1 MEISSFL
8 LLIPFLLIR
17 FGLLAFISK
26 DAVQR
31 AAHFAP
37 MYGNELVTYLFYQI
51 SNLSIFVYLIFLKIK
66 TDNMVCF
73 GFGIVLYLLG
83 IFLCAVSIIHFSF
96 PSDEGLNINGIYHF
110 SRNPMYIAYFICFI
124 GMAVL
129 CSSWVLF
136 GIVLIFQ
143 ISAHWIILA
152 EERECIEKFG
162 DSYLKYMKEV
172 RRYI

>member
-1 MEISSFL
+1 MEINSIL

-17 FGLLAFISK
+17 FALLAFINK

-37 MYGNELVTYLFYQI
+37 MYGKELAAYLIYQI
-51 SNLSIFVYLIFLKIK
+51 SNIRIFVCLLFLKIK
-66 TDNMVCF
+66 MGNMLWF
-73 GFGIVLYLLG
+73 GFGMLCYVLGLL
-83 IFLCAVSIIHFSF
+83 LCGVSIVHFSF
-96 PSDEGLNINGIYHF
+96 PSDEGLNTNGMYQF
-110 SRNPMYIAYFICFI
+110 SRNPMYIAYFICFA
-124 GMAVL
+124 GMAL
-129 CSSWVLF
+129 LTRSRVLF
-136 GIVLIFQ
+136 GVVLVFQ

-162 DSYLKYMKEV
+162 DSYEKYMREV

>member
-1 MEISSFL
+1 MEINSFL

-17 FGLLAFISK
+17 FALLAFINK

-37 MYGNELVTYLFYQI
+37 MYGRELAAYLIYQI
-51 SNLSIFVYLIFLKIK
+51 SNISIFVYLLFLKIK
-66 TDNMVCF
+66 MGNRLWF
-73 GFGIVLYLLG
+73 GFGILCYLLG
-83 IFLCAVSIIHFSF
+83 LLLCAVSIVHFSF
-96 PSDEGLNINGIYHF
+96 PSDEGLNTNGIYHF
-110 SRNPMYIAYFICFI
+110 SRNPMYIAYFICFA
-124 GMAVL
+124 GMAL
-129 CSSWVLF
+129 LTRSWILF
-136 GIVLIFQ
+136 GVVLIFQ

-162 DSYLKYMKEV
+162 DSYEKYMREV